1 MSGELMSSIDDVRAL
16 VVHQLELLWAE
27 PGLAH
32 ALAPI
37 MLWGPPGVGKSTVV
51 REVCEDKKI
60 GFVDIRLAQ
69 REPIDLRGLP
79 VPRGDT
85 VDWLVSAEWPRDK
98 ESRGII
104 LFDELT
110 AADRTLQVAAYELI
124 LDRRLGTL
132 YQVPPGWYL
141 MAAGNRVQD
150 RAVAGAMSSALANRF
165 CHLDVTPDVEGWLVW
180 ARQRG
185 LHPEVLGLLALR
197 PQIFLDMT
205 STDVQRG
212 WPSPRTWERVSV
224 VLTHAKGL
232 SNSHLRR
239 LVDGLVGH
247 AAAAELMAFRDAAAS
262 LPDVPSMLEGR
273 EPIRVPVRSDQCYA
287 LCAAVAFH
295 LWRVTK
301 RATALEVLFDLLSQ
315 LKADFATMLLADS
328 VRGRSDSEVKS
339 ILSHPRF
346 GEVRKTVGLALAG
359 RLTRETDALI
369 KGVLDG
375 ILDD

>member
-1 MSGELMSSIDDVRAL
+1 MSGEITSSIEDVRAL
-16 VVHQLELLWAE
+16 VLHQLELLWAE
-27 PGLAH
+27 P
-32 ALAPI
+32 ALAPVI
-37 MLWGPPGVGKSTVV
+37 PPMMLWGPPGVGKSAVV
-51 REVCEDKKI
+51 REICEAKKI

-85 VDWLVSAEWPRDK
+85 VDWLVSSEWPRDPA
-98 ESRGII
+98 SRGII

-141 MAAGNRVQD
+141 MAAGNRAQD

-180 ARQRG
+180 ARLRG

-197 PQIFLDMT
+197 PQIFFDMT
-205 STDVQRG
+205 STDLQRG

-224 VLTHAKGL
+224 VLAHAKGL
-232 SNSHLRR
+232 STSHLRR
-239 LVDGLVGH
+239 LVDGLVGP
-247 AAAAELMAFRDAAAS
+247 AAAAELMAFREAAAS

-273 EPIRVPVRSDQCYA
+273 EKIRIPTRSDQRYA

-301 RATALEVLFDLLSQ
+301 RTAALETLFDLLAQ
-315 LKADFATMLLADS
+315 LTADFATMLLADS
-328 VRGRSDSEVKS
+328 VRGRNEAEVKA

-346 GEVRKTVGLALAG
+346 EELRGTVGLALAG
-359 RLTRETDALI
+359 RLTRETDALV
-369 KGVLDG
+369 KGVLEGIIDG
-375 ILDD
+375 

>member
-1 MSGELMSSIDDVRAL
+1 MSGEITSSIDDVRAL

-32 ALAPI
+32 AIAPI

-51 REVCEDKKI
+51 REICDDKKT

-98 ESRGII
+98 ASRGII

-165 CHLDVTPDVEGWLVW
+165 CHLDVAPDVEGWLVW
-180 ARQRG
+180 GRQRG

-232 SNSHLRR
+232 SKPHLRR
-239 LVDGLVGH
+239 LVDGLVGP
-247 AAAAELMAFRDAAAS
+247 AATAELMAFRDAAAS
-262 LPDVPSMLEGR
+262 LPDVPSMLEGLEFGLDGTFVGANR
-273 EPIRVPVRSDQCYA
+273 CGA
-287 LCAAVAFH
+287 CAA
-295 LWRVTK
+295 
-301 RATALEVLFDLLSQ
+301 
-315 LKADFATMLLADS
+315 
-328 VRGRSDSEVKS
+328 
-339 ILSHPRF
+339 
-346 GEVRKTVGLALAG
+346 
-359 RLTRETDALI
+359 
-369 KGVLDG
+369 
-375 ILDD
+375 